1 MFVERITK
9 LPSITSHVSHV
20 AVSVDILSLYV
31 MCVLKII
38 KFNQGYEKAFFLIS
52 VTSTP
57 VKIHSYRLLFWRF
70 CPLGLSFL
78 FSYR

>member
-57 VKIHSYRLLFWRF
+57 VGKIAKKQSEGVCF
-70 CPLGLSFL
+70 C
-78 FSYR
+78 